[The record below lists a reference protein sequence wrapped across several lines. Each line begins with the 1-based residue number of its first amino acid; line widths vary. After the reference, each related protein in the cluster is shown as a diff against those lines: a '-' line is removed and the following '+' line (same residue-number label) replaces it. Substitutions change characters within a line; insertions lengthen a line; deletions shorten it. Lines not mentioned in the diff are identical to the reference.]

1 MYGGISLI
9 GWFHTIVGTI
19 GTAGIISGI
28 YLLVIYNLVIYAVF
42 AKYQIFLIKG
52 ELHNDK

>member
-9 GWFHTIVGTI
+9 GWFHTII

-28 YLLVIYNLVIYAVF
+28 YLLVRYNFINMV
-42 AKYQIFLIKG
+42 
-52 ELHNDK
+52 

>member
-1 MYGGISLI
+1 MIGISLI